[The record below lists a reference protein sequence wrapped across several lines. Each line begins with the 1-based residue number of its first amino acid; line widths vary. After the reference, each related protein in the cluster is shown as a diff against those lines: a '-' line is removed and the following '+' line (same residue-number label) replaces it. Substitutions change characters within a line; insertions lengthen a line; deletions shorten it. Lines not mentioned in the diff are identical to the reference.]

1 MIKGKGRTI
10 VRRTRGFSRREFLR
24 LGGAGLAGATLLGV
38 AGCGG
43 GEGGS
48 GQVTYWSNLEG
59 SGPQDYFKQNIEK
72 PFEKANQGTDLK
84 VTFQPPDE
92 MDRLVR
98 TALQGGEGPDI
109 VMTPGPA
116 YAQEYIDANLFAE
129 LDEYSER
136 YKWDEKL
143 LGWSLD
149 LGRYE
154 DSLYAIPYQL
164 QTMLL
169 YYNVTLFEEEGLEP
183 PTSRDELESM
193 AEELMGKGI
202 VPFAAGIGDDPA
214 AIEWF
219 PTVFWNHYSG
229 PDALYQALTGEIPFS
244 DPIFVEAIELFNTYV
259 QNGWFGGSQQKF
271 FDNGFDALHADLG
284 DGKAAMNV
292 EGSWFLLTIN
302 DYFGQAAG
310 NDNDWEW
317 APLPPL
323 RSGIAPELYELGLGS
338 TLSVNRQAQNADG
351 AAAFIDYL
359 VADKKRAAEWMA
371 AVPASFNAPLPFEEG
386 DFPSSMDDRVERH
399 LVRLSQATGEG
410 NFGYTAWT
418 FWPSKSDVYIQ
429 EDSQKVLTGDI
440 TAAEFCEGLDEVFKE
455 DRKEG
460 AVPKIIKPG
469 TT

>member
-1 MIKGKGRTI
+1 M
-10 VRRTRGFSRREFLR
+10 RRRITRRQFLAR
-24 LGGAGLAGATLLGV
+24 GGTAALGAGFAGALL

-43 GEGGS
+43 GEQGG
-48 GQVTYWSNLEG
+48 GQVTYWSNLDVG
-59 SGPQDYFKQNIEK
+59 QDYFKQNIEK

-92 MDRLVR
+92 MDRIVR

-116 YAQEYIDANLFAE
+116 YAKEYIDANLFAE
-129 LDEYSER
+129 LDEYSEQ
-136 YKWDEKL
+136 YKWDDKL
-143 LGWSLD
+143 LSWALD

-169 YYNVTLFEEEGLEP
+169 YYNVTLFEEKGMEP

-193 AEELMGKGI
+193 AEELMGQGI
-202 VPFAAGIGDDPA
+202 VPFAAGIGEDPA

-244 DPIFVEAIELFNTYV
+244 DPVLVEAIALFNTYV
-259 QNGWFGGSQQKF
+259 QKGWFGGSQERF
-271 FDNGFDALHADLG
+271 FSNGFDAFHIDLG

-292 EGSWFLLTIN
+292 EGSWFLSEIDN
-302 DYFGQAAG
+302 YFGQAAG

-323 RSGIAPELYELGLGS
+323 RDGIAPELYELGLGS
-338 TLSVNRQAQNADG
+338 TLSINRRAQNADG

-359 VADKKRAAEWMA
+359 VADKKRATEWMA
-371 AVPASFNAPLPFEEG
+371 AVPGAFNAPLPFEEG
-386 DFPSSMDDRVERH
+386 DFPQSMDDRVERH
-399 LVRLSQATGEG
+399 LVRLSQATDKG

-418 FWPSKSDVYIQ
+418 FWPPKSDVYIQ
-429 EDSQKVLTGDI
+429 DESQRVLTGDI
-440 TAAEFCEGLDEVFKE
+440 TAAEFCEGLDEVFTE
-455 DRKEG
+455 ERKEG

-469 TT
+469 SA

>member
-1 MIKGKGRTI
+1 VM
-10 VRRTRGFSRREFLR
+10 RRTRGFSRKEFLK

-59 SGPQDYFKQNIEK
+59 SGPQDYFKQHIEK

-84 VTFQPPDE
+84 VTFQPPTE

-129 LDEYSER
+129 LDEYAGQ
-136 YKWDEKL
+136 YGWDNKM
-143 LGWSLD
+143 LGWALD

-169 YYNVTLFEEEGLEP
+169 YYNVSLFEEMDMEP
-183 PTSRDELESM
+183 PTSRDELEGM
-193 AEELMGKGI
+193 AEELMGQNI

-229 PDALYQALTGEIPFS
+229 PDALYQALTGETTFS

-259 QNGWFGGSQQKF
+259 QNGWFGGSREQF
-271 FDNGFDALHADLG
+271 FSNSFAALHADLG
-284 DGKAAMNV
+284 DGKASMNV
-292 EGSWFLLTIN
+292 EGSWFLATIGE
-302 DYFGQAAG
+302 YFGQAAN

-323 RSGIAPELYELGLGS
+323 RDGIPPELYELGIGS
-338 TLSVNRQAQNADG
+338 TLSVNRRAQNADG

-359 VADKKRAAEWMA
+359 VAGKERVAEWMA
-371 AVPASFNAPLPFEEG
+371 AVPSAFNAPLPFEEG
-386 DFPSSMDDRVERH
+386 DFPSSMDDRVERQ
-399 LVRLSQATGEG
+399 LVSLSQATGQG

-429 EDSQKVLTGDI
+429 EEMQKVLTGDI
-440 TAAEFCEGLDEVFKE
+440 TAAEFCSGLDEVFTQ

-460 AVPKIIKPG
+460 AVPKIIEPG
-469 TT
+469 SA

>member
-1 MIKGKGRTI
+1 MHAEI
-10 VRRTRGFSRREFLR
+10 SRRQFLAR
-24 LGGAGLAGATLLGV
+24 GGTAALGVGLAGSLLP
-38 AGCGG
+38 GCGG
-43 GEGGS
+43 GEGGD

-59 SGPQDYFKQNIEK
+59 SGPQAYFKKSIEK
-72 PFEKANQGTDLK
+72 PFEKANGGTDLK

-109 VMTPGPA
+109 IMTPGPA

-129 LDEYSER
+129 LDEYSGE
-136 YKWDEKL
+136 YKWEDKL
-143 LGWSLD
+143 LGWALD

-154 DSLYAIPYQL
+154 DKLYAIPYQL

-169 YYNVTLFEEEGLEP
+169 YYNKTLFEDKGMRP
-183 PTSRDELESM
+183 PKDRDELEAM
-193 AEELMGKGI
+193 AEELQGQG
-202 VPFAAGIGDDPA
+202 VTPFAAGIGDDPA

-244 DPIFVEAIELFNTYV
+244 DPVFVEAIELFNSYV
-259 QNGWFGGSQQKF
+259 QKGWFGGSQEKF
-271 FDNGFDALHADLG
+271 FSNGFEALHADLG
-284 DGKAAMNV
+284 DGKAGTNV
-292 EGSWFLLTIN
+292 EGSWFLSTIN
-302 DYFGQAAG
+302 DYFKDSG
-310 NDNDWEW
+310 DDWDW

-323 RSGIAPELYELGLGS
+323 RRGVPAELYELGIGS
-338 TLSVNRQAQNADG
+338 TLSVNARAENAEG

-359 VADKKRAAEWMA
+359 VADKKRAADWMA
-371 AVPASFNAPLPFEEG
+371 AVPSAFNAPLPFSES
-386 DFPSSMDDRVERH
+386 DFPASMDERVARQ
-399 LVRLSQATGEG
+399 LAALSQATDEG

-429 EDSQKVLTGDI
+429 EEMQKVLTGDI
-440 TAAEFCEGLDEVFKE
+440 TAAEFCEGLDEQFTE
-455 DRKEG
+455 ERKEG

-469 TT
+469 GAA

>member
-1 MIKGKGRTI
+1 MHAHI
-10 VRRTRGFSRREFLR
+10 SRRQFLAR
-24 LGGAGLAGATLLGV
+24 GGKAALGVGLAGSLLS
-38 AGCGG
+38 GCGG
-43 GEGGS
+43 GGGGG

-59 SGPQDYFKQNIEK
+59 SGPQAYFKKSIEK
-72 PFEKANQGTDLK
+72 PFEKANSGTDLK

-109 VMTPGPA
+109 IMTPGPA

-129 LDEYSER
+129 LDDYSSE
-136 YKWDEKL
+136 YKWEDKL
-143 LGWSLD
+143 LSWALD

-154 DSLYAIPYQL
+154 DKLYSIPYQL

-169 YYNVTLFEEEGLEP
+169 YYNKTLFEDKGMTP
-183 PTSRDELESM
+183 PRNRDELEAM
-193 AEELMGKGI
+193 AEELQGQGI
-202 VPFAAGIGDDPA
+202 TPFAAGIGDDPA

-244 DPIFVEAIELFNTYV
+244 DPIFVEAIELFNSYV
-259 QNGWFGGSQQKF
+259 QKGWFGGSQEKF
-271 FDNGFDALHADLG
+271 FSNGFDALHADLG
-284 DGKAAMNV
+284 DGKAGTNV
-292 EGSWFLLTIN
+292 EGSWFLATIN
-302 DYFGQAAG
+302 DYFENSGDAW
-310 NDNDWEW
+310 DW

-323 RSGIAPELYELGLGS
+323 RSGVPAELYELGIGS
-338 TLSVNRQAQNADG
+338 TLSVNGRAENAEG

-371 AVPASFNAPLPFEEG
+371 AVPSAFNAPLPFSES
-386 DFPSSMDDRVERH
+386 DFPSSMDERVARQ
-399 LVRLSQATGEG
+399 LAALSQATNQG

-429 EDSQKVLTGDI
+429 EEMQKVLTGDI
-440 TAAEFCEGLDEVFKE
+440 TAAEFCQGLDEQFTE
-455 DRKEG
+455 ERKEG

-469 TT
+469 GAA

>member
-1 MIKGKGRTI
+1 M
-10 VRRTRGFSRREFLR
+10 SRRQFLATGGKAV
-24 LGGAGLAGATLLGV
+24 LGAGLAGPLL

-43 GEGGS
+43 GGQGG
-48 GQVTYWSNLEG
+48 GPVTYWSNLEVG
-59 SGPQDYFKQNIEK
+59 QDYFKQNIEK

-92 MDRLVR
+92 MDRIVR

-116 YAQEYIDANLFAE
+116 YALEYIDANLFAE
-129 LDEYSER
+129 LDEYSEQ
-136 YKWDEKL
+136 YKWDDKL
-143 LGWSLD
+143 LSWALD

-169 YYNVTLFEEEGLEP
+169 YYNATLFEEKGMEP
-183 PTSRDELESM
+183 PTGRDELESM
-193 AEELMGKGI
+193 AEELMGQGI

-244 DPIFVEAIELFNTYV
+244 DPVFVEAIDLFNTYV
-259 QNGWFGGSQQKF
+259 QKGWLGGSEQKF
-271 FDNGFDALHADLG
+271 FSNSFDALHTDLG
-284 DGKAAMNV
+284 DGKAAMNI
-292 EGSWFLLTIN
+292 EGSWFLSEI
-302 DYFGQAAG
+302 DDFFGQAAG

-323 RSGIAPELYELGLGS
+323 RDGITPELYEIGLGS
-338 TLSVNRQAQNADG
+338 TLSVNRQVQNPDG

-359 VADKKRAAEWMA
+359 VAHKKQAAEWMA
-371 AVPASFNAPLPFEEG
+371 AVPAAFNAPLPFKEG

-399 LVRLSQATGEG
+399 LVRLSQATGKG

-469 TT
+469 SA